1 LKFKNIELIPF
12 SDLIKY
18 RNAGFFE
25 IIKYTKKYDLSN
37 REWVNALSYLVDA
50 YNILVKDEKKFIQI
64 YMIDELKKLLKG
76 LAELMENDHFHF
88 EDDKYIKDNKITG
101 EVVNKEIDKEIEII
115 ILRAK
120 KITNALDFVSKIQE
134 YQHIIE
140 INTVIDEIENFNK
153 NMKYI
158 LENEIKNVKQNLQ
171 NFNNE
176 IQDLKPQYFD
186 LQKLYKSFQDKK
198 NLIIRKNNDL
208 PVDKSHEISLEEN
221 PEFLAFMK
229 EYEPVKEKFIELT
242 NEYNN
247 TKNILKE
254 LQKYNDKI
262 INYFNNN

>member
-208 PVDKSHEISLEEN
+208 PVDKCHEIFLEEN
-221 PEFLAFMK
+221 PEYLDFME
-229 EYEPVKEKFIELT
+229 EYEPVKEKFIKLT
-242 NEYNN
+242 NKYNN
-247 TKNILKE
+247 TKNILKDF
-254 LQKYNDKI
+254 QKYNDKI